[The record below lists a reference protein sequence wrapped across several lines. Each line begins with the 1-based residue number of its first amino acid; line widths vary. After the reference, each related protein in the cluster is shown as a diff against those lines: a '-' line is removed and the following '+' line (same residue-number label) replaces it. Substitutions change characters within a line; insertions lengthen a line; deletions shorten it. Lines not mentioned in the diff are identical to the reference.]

1 MRLAAVLFLYR
12 WTDVVEVTAH
22 YSACCDWAA
31 CVCALLSSA
40 SWQVSFPFLL
50 EQATADWSLSMLGI
64 CFVFCQVLILIGC
77 YMWAWQTKCLY
88 DLIRLRLINMWLKN
102 NCLRIILTSSCQ
114 GWSTLN
120 TYVGFL
126 RILARLEGSFEK
138 LPCDM
143 DQLLLPLVPG
153 CLLDECSLIQMTHMS
168 LIWSIS
174 SWCCL
179 RKNLIPSNHH

>member
-126 RILARLEGSFEK
+126 RILARLEGIKMVAFWYGSSRVA
-138 LPCDM
+138 LVSSC
-143 DQLLLPLVPG
+143 LYSLLPHDTELIHI
-153 CLLDECSLIQMTHMS
+153 SLYHLS
-168 LIWSIS
+168 
-174 SWCCL
+174 C
-179 RKNLIPSNHH
+179 P